1 MKLKGASK
9 IAAPLS
15 QDVHTSHIG
24 NMTKMK
30 PSHDNLG
37 AVGYYGAD
45 LVQDVIVGA
54 QLSEVTTA
62 NGAKILDWTS
72 GQVSGR

>member
-1 MKLKGASK
+1 
-9 IAAPLS
+9 
-15 QDVHTSHIG
+15 
-24 NMTKMK
+24 MK
-30 PSHDNLG
+30 PAHNSLE

-45 LVQDVIVGA
+45 LVQDVIVRA
-54 QLSEVTTA
+54 QLSELTTA

>member
-1 MKLKGASK
+1 
-9 IAAPLS
+9 
-15 QDVHTSHIG
+15 
-24 NMTKMK
+24 MTKMK
-30 PSHDNLG
+30 PAHDSLE

>member
-1 MKLKGASK
+1 
-9 IAAPLS
+9 
-15 QDVHTSHIG
+15 
-24 NMTKMK
+24 MTIMK
-30 PSHDNLG
+30 PANNSLE
-37 AVGYYGAD
+37 AVAYYGAD

-72 GQVSGR
+72 GQVSKNRWFCSI

>member
-1 MKLKGASK
+1 
-9 IAAPLS
+9 
-15 QDVHTSHIG
+15 
-24 NMTKMK
+24 MTKIK
-30 PSHDNLG
+30 PAHDSLE

-54 QLSEVTTA
+54 QLSQVTTA

-72 GQVSGR
+72 GQVSGKQTFRLCFNDAVLRYNHV

>member
-1 MKLKGASK
+1 M
-9 IAAPLS
+9 AAPLS
-15 QDVHTSHIG
+15 QDVHTSHTG
-24 NMTKMK
+24 NMTKTK
-30 PSHDNLG
+30 PSHDSLE

-45 LVQDVIVGA
+45 LVQDVVVGA

-62 NGAKILDWTS
+62 NGAKIFDWTS